1 MPNEAMFEFIE
12 KCANNEMFRTDL
24 IANPAEVLA
33 TAGLEEEDLR
43 SIKQDES
50 LGLAARPSGNTPPD
64 W

>member
-43 SIKQDES
+43 SIKQDEAWAW
-50 LGLAARPSGNTPPD
+50 LRALWNTPPD